1 MEQCSLPSDLSS
13 RNLIEEIP
21 VVHEGLAYGLDTILL
36 CIITHAQ

>member
-13 RNLIEEIP
+13 RNSIKEIP
-21 VVHEGLAYGLDTILL
+21 VVHKGLACGLDAILL